1 LRKEKPVAERSWL
14 ASYPPDVPPSLA
26 PFPERPLFSL
36 LEDSATRFPERPA
49 ISFPVAPMARRLTY
63 GDLLAE
69 VEQFAR
75 ALSSLGVR
83 KGDRVGLVLPNCPQ
97 FVVAFYA
104 IQRLGAVAVGN
115 NPLYTKRELTHQLK
129 DAGIDILVTL
139 DLLYPLVG
147 AVRDEVGV
155 EKVVVTTVAD
165 YVGFP
170 INLLVPLK
178 QKREAQHEGRPWPPV
193 PEGAD
198 VLRWLDLMKG
208 DFPEVPLPNIDP
220 KEDVA
225 ALVYT
230 GGTTGLSKG
239 AMLTHYNLVSNANQ
253 VAAWFTD
260 VRDGE
265 DAMMSVLP
273 FFHSY
278 GLGAVMNFG
287 LGKAMKLIL
296 MPRFD
301 LDMVLKAIAKEK
313 ATLFPGVPRIYIA
326 INEAPDV
333 KKYDLSSIRSCF
345 SGAAPLPVAV
355 AEKFEAITGGRLVEG
370 YGLTET
376 SPVTHIN
383 PAYGKRKFGSI
394 GLPIPDTD
402 CRIADLDNPDR
413 DVPAGKEGELVIAGP
428 QVMKGYWNRPE
439 ETAQMIRTDEDGV
452 RWLHTGDIAKVDE
465 EGYFSIVDRMKDM
478 IIVSGFN
485 VYPTD
490 VEQVLYRHPKI
501 QKVCVVGIPDET
513 TGEAVKAYIVLR
525 QGQSATPEEI
535 IEFARD
541 PEHGL
546 TGYRVPRHIEFRDAL
561 PETMVGKVLR
571 RVLVEEERQK
581 VQSGATA
588 PQTPRGSKPRARS
601 PEEPKDEP
609 AGRGGKVTPKAGAK
623 RSAKSGSSGGGG
635 KRGTSRRSG
644 R

>member
-1 LRKEKPVAERSWL
+1 MAERPWL
-14 ASYPPDVPPSLA
+14 ASYPDDVPPSLA
-26 PFPERPLFSL
+26 PYPEKPLFSL
-36 LEDSATRFPERPA
+36 LEESARRFPERPA

-63 GDLLAE
+63 GDLIAE
-69 VEQFAR
+69 VEQLAR
-75 ALSSLGVR
+75 ALASLGIR

-115 NPLYTKRELTHQLK
+115 NPLYTQRELTHQLK
-129 DAGIDILVTL
+129 DAGVEIMITL

-147 AVRDEVGV
+147 AVRNEVGLK
-155 EKVVVTTVAD
+155 KVVVTTVAD
-165 YVGFP
+165 YVRFP
-170 INLLVPLK
+170 ISLLVPLK

-198 VLRWLDLMKG
+198 VLKWSDLMKG
-208 DFPEVPLPNIDP
+208 DYPEVEFPQIDP

-239 AMLTHYNLVSNANQ
+239 AMLTHHNLVSNAVQ
-253 VAAWFTD
+253 VASWFTD

-296 MPRFD
+296 MPRFE

-355 AEKFEAITGGRLVEG
+355 AEKFESITGGRLVEG

-376 SPVTHIN
+376 SPITHIN
-383 PAYGKRKFGSI
+383 PIYGKRKFGSI

-402 CRIADLDNPDR
+402 CKIVDLDDPEKELG
-413 DVPAGKEGELVIAGP
+413 PGEEGELCIAGP
-428 QVMKGYWNRPE
+428 QVMKGYWNRPD
-439 ETAQMIRTDEDGV
+439 ETADMIRVHKDGI
-452 RWLHTGDIAKVDE
+452 RWLHSGDIAKMDE
-465 EGYFSIVDRMKDM
+465 EGYFAIVDRKKEM
-478 IIVSGFN
+478 ILVSGFN

-490 VEQVLYRHPKI
+490 VEQVLYRHSKVK
-501 QKVCVVGIPDET
+501 QVCVVGIPDAK
-513 TGEAVKAYIVLR
+513 TGEAVKAFVVVKE
-525 QGQSATPEEI
+525 GQSASEDEI
-535 IEFARD
+535 LQWARD

-546 TGYRVPRHIEFRDAL
+546 TGYRAPKHVEFRDEL
-561 PETMVGKVLR
+561 PTTMVGKVLR
-571 RVLVEEERQK
+571 RVLLEEEKQK
-581 VQSGATA
+581 AS
-588 PQTPRGSKPRARS
+588 
-601 PEEPKDEP
+601 
-609 AGRGGKVTPKAGAK
+609 AGRE
-623 RSAKSGSSGGGG
+623 
-635 KRGTSRRSG
+635 GTG
-644 R
+644 